1 MTKDVDKILDIIIT
15 LFDMILGVF
24 KGIKKLRKYFKKKK
38 LTLSKTTI

>member
-15 LFDMILGVF
+15 LFDMILSVF

-38 LTLSKTTI
+38 LTLSKTI